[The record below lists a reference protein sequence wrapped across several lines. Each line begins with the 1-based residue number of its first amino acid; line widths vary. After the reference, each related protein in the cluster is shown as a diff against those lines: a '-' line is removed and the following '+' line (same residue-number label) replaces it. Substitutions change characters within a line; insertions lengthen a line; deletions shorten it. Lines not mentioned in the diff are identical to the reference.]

1 MASYWRSIVVATGIF
16 LAKPGNQTL
25 PMINNPNSLNQHQ
38 PETLINPNPH
48 IMESSQT
55 FTRVSVRPNPF
66 SNTFT
71 LEIASVLNQQ
81 VVVKLTNST
90 GSIVKLFGWYL
101 LKGTNV
107 TTLKDMGKIAAGNYT
122 LSIMDSDGEVK
133 HEVEV
138 NKS

>member
-1 MASYWRSIVVATGIF
+1 MVATGIS

-25 PMINNPNSLNQHQ
+25 TMINNPDTLKSHQ
-38 PETLINPNPH
+38 SETLLNPNPD
-48 IMESSQT
+48 IMESSVD

-81 VVVKLTNST
+81 VVVKLTDST
-90 GSIVKLFGWYL
+90 GTIFKLFGWYL

-107 TTLKDMGKIAAGNYT
+107 TTLKDMGKLAAGNYT
-122 LSIMDSDGEVK
+122 LSIMSNDGELK